1 MKEDMQKKD
10 FPLFSILIPTYNQ
23 EKYIMDAVKS
33 SLMQNYPNLE
43 VIVSD
48 DCSNDSTSVL
58 VNNIHNPMLSRE
70 CR

>member
-1 MKEDMQKKD
+1 
-10 FPLFSILIPTYNQ
+10 
-23 EKYIMDAVKS
+23 MDAVKS

-58 VNNIHNPMLSRE
+58 VNNIHNPMLSIIGRL
-70 CR
+70 